1 MTNRRISRDDLERSL
16 RGVQQ
21 SVTGEVE
28 ERKQQVLSVLAVGGA
43 VLLVVFFLLG
53 RRSGRKRSTL
63 VEIRRL

>member
-1 MTNRRISRDDLERSL
+1 MSDRRISRDDLERSL

-21 SVTGEVE
+21 AVTGEVE
-28 ERKQQVLSVLAVGGA
+28 ERKQQLVTVLAIGGA
-43 VLLVVFFLLG
+43 VLMVVFFLLG

>member
-1 MTNRRISRDDLERSL
+1 VTNRRISRDDLERSL